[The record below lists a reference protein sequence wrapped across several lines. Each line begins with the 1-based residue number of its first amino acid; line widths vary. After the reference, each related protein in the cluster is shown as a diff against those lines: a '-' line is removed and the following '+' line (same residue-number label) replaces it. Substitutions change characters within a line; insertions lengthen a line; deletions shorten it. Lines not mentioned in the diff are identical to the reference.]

1 MEKIRVRPVFKI
13 CNDDVF
19 KEIFYRVPNALAA
32 LLSDALNIDYFILK
46 DNIKVERSE
55 QNKGNVSNKSTICDF
70 VVKIEDSYKI
80 NIEINT
86 SKYIGLNE
94 RNFLFVSR
102 LFSNMIPK
110 GTKYQSFVNYK
121 AVQLNINKFSNIN
134 DKIISKIM
142 LTDLDTNAPFISSI
156 VLYNFDIVKSSNM
169 YYNNIESNTKIY
181 DKLIRWGALLNTEN
195 IEDIS
200 NIIGDDLMEK
210 EDKEQFVE
218 IVNELKGNYV
228 NFTKEQL
235 EQHEEFKLEGMRL
248 TALEEGFSQGY
259 EEGVEQGLEQG
270 IEQGIEQGVEQG
282 IEQGME
288 QKNKEIVTNMLKE
301 NMGIDL
307 ISKITGLSKEEI
319 TNIKEKM

>member
-55 QNKGNVSNKSTICDF
+55 QNKGNVDNKSTICDF

-110 GTKYQSFVNYK
+110 GTNYQSFVNYK

-142 LTDLDTNAPFISSI
+142 LTDLDTNTPFISSI

-169 YYNNIESNTKIY
+169 YYNNIESNTKTY

-210 EDKEQFVE
+210 EDKEQFIE
-218 IVNELKGNYV
+218 TANELKGNYV

-248 TALEEGFSQGY
+248 TALEEG
-259 EEGVEQGLEQG
+259 
-270 IEQGIEQGVEQG
+270 IEQG

-288 QKNKEIVTNMLKE
+288 QKSIEIVTNMLKE
-301 NMGIDL
+301 NIDIKL
-307 ISKITGLSKEEI
+307 ISKITGLNDEEI